1 MKTNPQHILDAC
13 LEAMR
18 AGQSLEQALR
28 SYPELAAELR
38 PLLQLAAE
46 LTALP
51 EPAPAMHGLMR
62 ALAQAALAEP
72 RGSQAPQPLRVRFWS
87 LPVLAR
93 VAASLVAAFLLF
105 WGLTAASSQAVP
117 GNLLYPIKR
126 LTERMHVFLTLNSS
140 DQAELR
146 LVFSERRLAEAIKKH
161 QREGGIDEQLLRA
174 MLDEAKSAL
183 DRSANLPPEQ
193 RGCLISR
200 VDHLT
205 AHQQTVIAHL
215 QHQAPPPVQN
225 SIAPFADMCSRRM
238 QWMDEMMAQ
247 MGMPAHGSRAAATGP
262 TQNLAPAASSS
273 PGESANTNQSNPSRP
288 SMGGMMH
295 MQMRMRGPNPPPTAG
310 TEKPETLFPS
320 SPGGNTE
327 TNSLPP
333 SPTSMKEWMQR
344 CPMWQK

>member
-1 MKTNPQHILDAC
+1 MKTNPEHLLDAC

-18 AGQSLEQALR
+18 AGKSLDEALR
-28 SYPELAAELR
+28 SCPEVASELR

-51 EPAPAMHGLMR
+51 EPAPTMHGLMR
-62 ALAQAALAEP
+62 AMAQAAIAEQTP
-72 RGSQAPQPLRVRFWS
+72 SQAPQLLRIRFWS

-105 WGLTAASSQAVP
+105 WGLTAASSQSVP
-117 GNLLYPIKR
+117 GNLLYPVKR
-126 LTERMHVFLTLNSS
+126 FTERVQIFLTLGGN

-146 LVFSERRLAEAIKKH
+146 VVFSERRLAEALKKH
-161 QREGGIDEQLLRA
+161 QCDGGIDERLLRA
-174 MLDEAKSAL
+174 MLDEARSAL
-183 DRSANLPPEQ
+183 DGSANLPPEQ

-215 QHQAPPPVQN
+215 QNQAAPPVQKT
-225 SIAPFADMCSRRM
+225 IAPFADMCSRRM
-238 QWMDEMMAQ
+238 EWMDEMMAQ
-247 MGMPAHGSRAAATGP
+247 MGMPTRGSKT
-262 TQNLAPAASSS
+262 AASGKTENPDPPSAS
-273 PGESANTNQSNPSRP
+273 PDDNARTNHSGRTRA
-288 SMGGMMH
+288 SMSGMM
-295 MQMRMRGPNPPPTAG
+295 QMHMRGSEPPPAG
-310 TEKPETLFPS
+310 RTEKPGTLFPS
-320 SPGGNTE
+320 SPGGQGE

-333 SPTSMKEWMQR
+333 SPATIKEWMQR